1 MDPYPRSQKL
11 MNRVT
16 VSYTLKAYVQ
26 SNAFLMLFVV

>member
-16 VSYTLKAYVQ
+16 VSYTLKANVQ
-26 SNAFLMLFVV
+26 SDASLMLLVV

>member
-1 MDPYPRSQKL
+1 MGPYPRSQKL

-26 SNAFLMLFVV
+26 SDVSLTLLVV